1 MRAIL
6 LAAAVMFAGP
16 AAAQSA
22 DAVITD
28 SAVGRAAPSRA
39 APAQGVVTS
48 TDINGLIAALQRAGF
63 TAEAKTEGRQTYAL
77 GRLNT
82 TPFQAFL
89 GGCNPSG
96 GQCTEIELYAG
107 FSGTQHM
114 AWQRINGWN
123 ARTRFA
129 RAFLDED
136 GDPALQMDIGLSGG
150 VAPDGLK
157 AALETWGTALE
168 TYSLFL
174 IARTAPVGGPPQS
187 QPEQQPPAAQ
197 SPGR

>member
-1 MRAIL
+1 MRATL
-6 LAAAVMFAGP
+6 LVAALMLAAP
-16 AAAQSA
+16 AWAQPS
-22 DAVITD
+22 DVVITD
-28 SAVGRAAPSRA
+28 QAVRRAAPSRA
-39 APAQGVVTS
+39 APAPGLIGA

-77 GRLNT
+77 GRLGT

-107 FSGTQHM
+107 FSGTQRI
-114 AWQRINGWN
+114 AWERINAWN

-136 GDPALQMDIGLSGG
+136 GDPALQMDIGLAGG
-150 VAPDGLK
+150 MAPDGLK

-174 IARTAPVGGPPQS
+174 IARVAPSPGATAPG
-187 QPEQQPPAAQ
+187 QPKAQPK
-197 SPGR
+197 R